1 MYKGFWQK
9 GMRHGK
15 GTFRRRE
22 HEPEEE

>member
-22 HEPEEE
+22 DEPEEE